1 MSSRNDTDRLE
12 LPYRILSGDDSDERA
27 CQAIPD
33 SACTDVPRNYLLNVA
48 NGAAT
53 KLAEQLASPGLVLP
67 WVFAAIGAPAVLSG
81 LLMPA
86 KQAGSL
92 LPQIAVAG
100 RIRAVARRKWV
111 WTAAGAIQA
120 GILVLIALAALAFD
134 GWTAGLAILV
144 LFALFSLAS
153 GMGSVAFQDVVGKTI
168 PKGRRGRLLA
178 NRAAIGGALTLAV
191 AGVLQISLVDREQ
204 VAITV
209 PLILAAAVLWLAGA
223 VAFAALREEAG
234 ATSGGRTM
242 ISELGHGVSLFRQVA
257 GFRRYILV
265 RCLMLGVELAMP
277 FYVLHAAAILPA
289 AAPTL
294 ALYVFAV
301 GGANIA
307 SSPFWGRF
315 SDTSSRTVLTIAGGI
330 AAAAGLG
337 ALGIDLLPEPLR
349 TPWLYALLFFALG
362 VAESGVRIG
371 RKTYLVDAA
380 PDDERPLYVAFS
392 NTTVGL
398 VALCGGL
405 LGLLADLTAPLAAV
419 LATATLAALGM
430 MASRALPE
438 PADMFDKST

>member
-1 MSSRNDTDRLE
+1 MTLATDDRLE

-53 KLAEQLASPGLVLP
+53 KLAEQIASPGLVLP
-67 WVFAAIGAPAVLSG
+67 WMFAAIGAPAVLAG

-92 LPQIAVAG
+92 LPQLAVAG

-111 WTAAGAIQA
+111 WSAAGTIQA
-120 GILVLIALAALAFD
+120 AMLVSIALAALALD
-134 GWTAGLAILV
+134 GWAAGIAILA

-153 GMGSVAFQDVVGKTI
+153 GMGSVAFQDVMGKTI

-178 NRAAIGGALTLAV
+178 SRATIGGALTLIV
-191 AGVLQISLVDREQ
+191 AGVLQFGLRDGEDVSL
-204 VAITV
+204 TV
-209 PLILAAAVLWLAGA
+209 PLILAAAGLWMLGAG
-223 VAFAALREEAG
+223 AFAAIREEAG
-234 ATSGGRTM
+234 ATSGGRSM
-242 ISELGHGVSLFRQVA
+242 IGEARQGVRLFRDVG

-277 FYVLHAAAILPA
+277 FYALHAASILPA
-289 AAPTL
+289 DAPTL
-294 ALYVFAV
+294 ALFVFAV
-301 GGANIA
+301 GVANIV

-315 SDTSSRTVLTIAGGI
+315 SDTSSRTVLAISGGI
-330 AAAAGLG
+330 ALAAGLG
-337 ALGIDLLPEPLR
+337 ALIVDLGPEMLR
-349 TPWLYALLFFALG
+349 TPWLYAVLFFALG

-392 NTTVGL
+392 NTAVGI
-398 VALCGGL
+398 VALGGGA
-405 LGLLADLTAPLAAV
+405 LGLLADLTGPLTAV
-419 LATATLAALGM
+419 AVTASLAGLGIIASYTL
-430 MASRALPE
+430 PK
-438 PADMFDKST
+438 PDDMIDS